1 MTFVTWI
8 ILGLVVGFVSSKL
21 ANQRGNGLL
30 LDTLLGIVG
39 AVVGGWLFNG
49 IGASG
54 VTRMDLYSVL
64 VAVIGAFVALVVY
77 HLVHHIIWRRESI
90 K

>member
-21 ANQRGNGLL
+21 ANQQGNGLL

-39 AVVGGWLFNG
+39 AVVAGWLFNR
-49 IGASG
+49 IGLSG

-64 VAVIGAFVALVVY
+64 VAVIGALAALVVY
-77 HLVHHIIWRRESI
+77 HLVHHIIWRKESI